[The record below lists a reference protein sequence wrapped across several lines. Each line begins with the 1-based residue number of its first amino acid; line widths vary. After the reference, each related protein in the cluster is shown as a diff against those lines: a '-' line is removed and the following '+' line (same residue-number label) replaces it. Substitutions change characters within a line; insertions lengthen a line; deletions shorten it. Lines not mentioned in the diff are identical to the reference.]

1 MTTFMQP
8 PNGNGIRRSWRGRIM
23 LLLLLASVVG
33 PPAAAAQEQL
43 TLRETIDAAIAANL
57 DLKAAREGTA
67 AARSIQAAERT
78 RFFPS
83 LSASYQYRRNDEAT
97 RTEGVGI
104 TAPEDEYSFVGTV
117 SQPLFTGFSNLNRYR
132 IAQLGLDAA
141 RIETQIAR
149 REVILDAK
157 TVFFTILKA
166 KKLKAVAEQAVRQ
179 LTAHRDVARHFHEA
193 GMTPLNEVLKAEV
206 ELANARQE
214 LVSADN
220 DLEIARSRL
229 NLLLRRPLDTTFT
242 LDETIQ
248 IVSFDRS
255 LDFCIRTAEENRLE
269 LKIARLDVE
278 IAEKEIRLGK
288 TDYFPS
294 VDLEGNYYQRGDDWD
309 LDGGPGISNP
319 HRWDVTA
326 VASWTFW
333 EWGRTGHTVREK
345 RSRMAQARYNQEEIS
360 DQVQLE
366 VKSAYLRTKE
376 SEKNIITAKQAVAQ
390 ARESFRISTERYKE
404 QVATSTDVLD
414 AQTLLTRTMSS
425 YYRALYD
432 FMISKAS
439 LFRAMG
445 LEIIG

>member
-1 MTTFMQP
+1 MKTPMRP
-8 PNGNGIRRSWRGRIM
+8 HNGSSITRPWRVRIGF
-23 LLLLLASVVG
+23 LLILASVVA
-33 PPAAAAQEQL
+33 PSAAAAQEQI
-43 TLRETIDAAIAANL
+43 TLRGAIEAAIAANL
-57 DLKAAREGTA
+57 NIKAAREGTT
-67 AARSIQAAERT
+67 AARSVQAAERT
-78 RFFPS
+78 RFLPS

-97 RTEGVGI
+97 RSEAGGI
-104 TAPEDEYSFVGTV
+104 TAPEDEYTFVGTV

-149 REVILDAK
+149 QEVILDAK
-157 TVFFTILKA
+157 TVFYTILKA
-166 KKLKAVAEQAVRQ
+166 KKLKAVSEQSVRQ

-206 ELANARQE
+206 ELANAQQE

-229 NLLLRRPLDTTFT
+229 NLLLRRPLSTPFT
-242 LDETIQ
+242 LDDTIQ
-248 IVSFDRS
+248 VVSFDRS
-255 LDFCIRTAEENRLE
+255 LDFCFRTAEENRLE
-269 LKIARLDVE
+269 LKIARLNVE
-278 IAEKEIRLGK
+278 IAEKEIRLGQ

-294 VDLEGNYYQRGDDWD
+294 VDLAGNYYQRGDDWD
-309 LDGGPGISNP
+309 VDGGPGISNP

-326 VASWTFW
+326 VASWTLW
-333 EWGRTGHTVREK
+333 EWGRTGHNVREK
-345 RSRMAQARYNQEEIS
+345 RSRMAQAQYNQEATS

-414 AQTLLTRTMSS
+414 AQTLLTRTMSG